1 MKSYFETKTVI
12 GNRALTSRDIMSILE
27 SAAGGDTERW
37 EVSTEQMARRFGAV
51 WMIARCVVKLDKPI
65 TGPGELVCRT
75 CHRGF
80 NGILA
85 YRDFDLFFDGEKTGT
100 VVQAWIISDIATR
113 KMLRPDNIPGFLLPD
128 SEDPRDTQI
137 VKLKTPKELINVG
150 RYTVTEDD
158 IDLNGHMNNSRY
170 LSAAQALL
178 GEEFKA
184 QSFQVGFLK
193 ESMLGDNITL
203 YKAETDSGT
212 HIRGCH
218 DNGTACFD
226 VLFFDKNKDI

>member
-12 GNRALTSRDIMSILE
+12 DESTLTAQQIMSILE
-27 SAAGGDTERW
+27 SAAGGDTSRW
-37 EVSTEQMARRFGAV
+37 EVSTEQLAERFSAV
-51 WMIARCVVKLDKPI
+51 WMIARCVVNLDKPI
-65 TGPGELVCRT
+65 TGPGELICRT

-85 YRDFDLFFDGEKTGT
+85 FRDFDLLFDGEKIGT

-113 KMLRPDNIPGFLLPD
+113 KMLRPENIPGFVLPD
-128 SEDPRDTQI
+128 SEDPRDTLI
-137 VKLKTPKELINVG
+137 SKLKAPKELTRVG
-150 RYTVTEDD
+150 SYTVLESD
-158 IDLNGHMNNSRY
+158 IDANGHMNNSRY
-170 LSAAQALL
+170 LSAAQSLL
-178 GEEFKA
+178 GEDFKV
-184 QSFQVGFLK
+184 SGFQVGFLK

-203 YKAETDSGT
+203 YRADTDGGI

-226 VLFFDKNKDI
+226 VLFFTENTAI